1 MRDTI
6 VAVATSMTSSAG
18 INIIRISGDNS
29 LRWVG
34 EIFSSRKISDGVMEP
49 NRMYLG
55 RIDGKNFSEKAFCV
69 YYKSP
74 FSYTGE
80 DVVEIH
86 CHGGKGVTTAIVRML
101 REKGARPA
109 EAGEFTKRAFLNGKM
124 TLNEAEGVIDMIN
137 ASSESQIKTAYR
149 LMNGELT
156 RGIEECEKL
165 LVETAATLEAKLDY
179 PEELEDD
186 ARMIAKPKLGEA
198 KGVCSRLI
206 ACSARRK
213 TLNEGVYI
221 AIIGTPNAGKS
232 SLLNALLG
240 EERAIV
246 SDEAGTTR
254 DVVRESVDYDGIR
267 FNFLDTAGIR
277 EGGAGKVEK
286 IGIERSLNTIESADV
301 IIFVTDATVPV
312 SDDERRIAGLVSGK
326 KTVTVQNKTD
336 REAYP
341 REGAMKISA
350 KTGEGVNGLVDRLL
364 EEADRDGIYE
374 EGVITNERH
383 IYALEEAYRQIREAE
398 EGFDFMP
405 SECVL
410 ENVRAALSA
419 LGRITGKDVSD
430 SIIDE
435 VFSRF
440 CVGK

>member
-1 MRDTI
+1 MKDTI

-18 INIIRISGDNS
+18 INIIRISGDNA
-29 LRWVG
+29 LRWVREIFESKKIVG
-34 EIFSSRKISDGVMEP
+34 EIEP

-55 RIDGKNFSEKAFCV
+55 RINGKNFSEKAFCV

-80 DVVEIH
+80 DVVEVQ
-86 CHGGKGVTTAIVRML
+86 CHGGKGVTLAIVRML

-137 ASSESQIKTAYR
+137 ASSESQIKNAYR
-149 LMNGELT
+149 LMNGEVT
-156 RGIEECEKL
+156 AGIEKCEKF

-179 PEELEDD
+179 PEELEED
-186 ARMIAKPKLGEA
+186 ARLIAKPLIDEAEKTCAKLI
-198 KGVCSRLI
+198 ST
-206 ACSARRK
+206 SARRK
-213 TLNEGVYI
+213 TLSEGVYI
-221 AIIGTPNAGKS
+221 AIVGTPNAGKS

-240 EERAIV
+240 QDRAIV

-254 DVVRESVDYDGIR
+254 DVVKESVDYDGIR

-277 EGGAGKVEK
+277 ESGAGKVEK
-286 IGIERSLNTIESADV
+286 IGIERSIGAIESADV

-312 SDDERRIAGLVSGK
+312 SEDEKKIAELVSGK
-326 KTVTVQNKTD
+326 KTVYVQNKTD
-336 REAYP
+336 EEIYP
-341 REGAMKISA
+341 REGALRVSA
-350 KTGEGVNGLVDRLL
+350 KTGEGVGKIVDRLL
-364 EEADRDGIYE
+364 EEADREGIYE

-383 IYALEEAYRQIREAE
+383 IYALEEAHRQITEAK

-405 SECVL
+405 SECIL
-410 ENVRAALSA
+410 ENVRAALGE
-419 LGRITGKDVSD
+419 LGRITGKNVSD
-430 SIIDE
+430 SVIEE